1 MAESKRGHGEP
12 RPQNR
17 WKSVRTH
24 VVFQTDVLIS
34 GRSHTASH
42 NLSTGVPVNHPDV
55 DAISKSAHFGRLPG
69 QIQDPSNQV
78 IMPPVRYK

>member
-12 RPQNR
+12 HPRNR
-17 WKSVRTH
+17 WKSVGTH
-24 VVFQTDVLIS
+24 AVFQTGALIS

-55 DAISKSAHFGRLPG
+55 DAISKSANFGRLPG

-78 IMPPVRYK
+78 ITLLVRYR